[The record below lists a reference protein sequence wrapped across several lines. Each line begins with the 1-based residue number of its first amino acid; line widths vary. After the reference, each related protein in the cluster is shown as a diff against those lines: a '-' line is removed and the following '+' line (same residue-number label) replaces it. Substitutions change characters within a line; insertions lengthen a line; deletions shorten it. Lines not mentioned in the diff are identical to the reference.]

1 MYMLEDGDPNIEM
14 AMGTF
19 DQAQNLGPLD
29 HQSGVES
36 RVPWCKDLDHLPSQ
50 KTTDYRTPEDMIK
63 LKSLQ
68 HPDHDT
74 ELWPPR

>member
-1 MYMLEDGDPNIEM
+1 MYMLEDGEPNIEM

-19 DQAQNLGPLD
+19 DQAEKLGPLD

-36 RVPWCKDLDHLPSQ
+36 RVPWCKDLDHLPAQ
-50 KTTDYRTPEDMIK
+50 KTTDYRTAEDMVK

-74 ELWPPR
+74 DAWPAG

>member
-1 MYMLEDGDPNIEM
+1 MYMLDDGGPNIEM

-19 DQAQNLGPLD
+19 DQAEKLGPLH

-36 RVPWCKDLDHLPSQ
+36 RVPWCRNLDSLPSQ
-50 KTTDYRTPEDMIK
+50 KTTDYHTPEEMMK

-74 ELWPPR
+74 EVWPPR